1 MPANIKSGIGF
12 IIPFGA
18 VIGFVLSVIAE
29 NYILGI
35 FFAVAGILVWLL
47 YLAVMDTAAPDI
59 MGNFIILFG
68 ILLSLAVFMNF
79 GWEQNMFGGFE
90 FTPEGSV
97 LALMVLFFSTL
108 SGVLYRQH
116 VRVTKDELTSAER
129 ELVDKA
135 VRGEDDARVIVV
147 KQEADSKDEEV
158 EGDDEDEEDD
168 DEYDYPFP
176 YYYDDEEDDE
186 EDDGDEDEEEYVYD
200 EEDDEED

>member
-116 VRVTKDELTSAER
+116 VSVTKDELTSAER

-135 VRGEDDARVIVV
+135 LRGEDDARVIVV

-158 EGDDEDEEDD
+158 EGEEDD
-168 DEYDYPFP
+168 DEEDEYDYPFP

-186 EDDGDEDEEEYVYD
+186 DEDEDEYEYEYD